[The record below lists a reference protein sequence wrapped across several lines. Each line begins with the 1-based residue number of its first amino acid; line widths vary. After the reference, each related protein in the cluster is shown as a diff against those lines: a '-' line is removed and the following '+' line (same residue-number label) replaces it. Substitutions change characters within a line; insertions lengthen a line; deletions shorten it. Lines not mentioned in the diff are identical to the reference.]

1 MARSFGDFGSKS
13 PLIGGLNGTIIA
25 KPCVNKFQ
33 INEKSDFLL
42 FGCNFN
48 FIF

>member
-1 MARSFGDFGSKS
+1 VARSFGDFGSKS

-33 INEKSDFLL
+33 INERSDFLL
-42 FGCNFN
+42 LGCKL
-48 FIF
+48 IFF